1 MQMGRG
7 RQSWGAGNDIQ
18 LALSDSPSYD
28 YGLLGLHLKILG
40 LDTSIFHR
48 Y

>member
-18 LALSDSPSYD
+18 LALSEDSPSYD
-28 YGLLGLHLKILG
+28 YGLLGLHFKKILG
-40 LDTSIFHR
+40 LDTSMAS
-48 Y
+48 

>member
-18 LALSDSPSYD
+18 LALSEDSPSYD
-28 YGLLGLHLKILG
+28 YGLLGL
-40 LDTSIFHR
+40 F
-48 Y
+48 